1 MLQTIRDRS
10 SGILAKIIVGLI
22 AVTFV
27 VTGVNFFSTGSD
39 DTVIAQVGDV
49 EVTEREFTQ
58 RLDQER
64 RQLLQM
70 LSDPTAID
78 ENVLRQRVFN
88 ALIEQAAVVHYAGQ
102 IGMGAP
108 DPVLDQVIIEIPE
121 FQRDGRFDP
130 ALYDQT
136 LGQMG
141 LSRLGFKAE
150 LEKNI
155 LDYQLRG
162 AVEASTLIFPS
173 ELERLAALQAQ
184 TRSGTLAVIETAQYA
199 RQIDVSETEVDA
211 YYADNQNTFLSEEQV
226 ELEYVTLD
234 ADDFAERIEITDVD
248 LRQAYEAEVAVAE
261 NASERRAR
269 HILINASDDALERIE
284 ALRTEILNGQDFA
297 AVAREHSDDIA
308 SRDLGG
314 DLGFI
319 PAGSFVPEFEA
330 ALNDLPLNTV
340 SEPVE
345 TPFGYHLIEVL
356 EIRNQPVE
364 SFEERV
370 ADLRIELETREAERL
385 LRDSVEEFS
394 NIAFSGTLEELQSIY
409 GVTIESSPALTRAGG
424 EGVLS
429 NQTLIRRAFD
439 ESLRDGTLNA
449 EVFEVEPGRFMTFRV
464 KTFKPAEIQPLEV
477 VRSQIIERLNA
488 EKIRERADAD
498 AEMIKTH
505 WQTGATGLPQG
516 LYGDAIDLITFTD
529 TPREGSDAVDANRIA
544 AAFGAPAPAENQI
557 STAIESFGD
566 QRIVARV
573 TDMTLGDVDLE
584 VVGQLQDAVTQLRVT
599 QEGSEYWN
607 VVLNASEVVRP

>member
-27 VTGVNFFSTGSD
+27 VTGVNFFSGSNEE
-39 DTVIAQVGDV
+39 TVIAQVGDV
-49 EVTEREFTQ
+49 EITEREFTR

-70 LSDPTAID
+70 QSNPGEID
-78 ENVLRQRVFN
+78 EDLLRQRVLN

-102 IGMGAP
+102 LGMGAP
-108 DPVLDQVIIEIPE
+108 DPVLDEIIVEIPE
-121 FQRDGRFDP
+121 FQTDGRFDP

-141 LSRLGFKAE
+141 LSRLGFKAQ

-162 AVEASTLIFPS
+162 AVEASTLVFGS
-173 ELERLAALQAQ
+173 ELERLASLQAQ

-199 RQIDVSETEVDA
+199 DRADISETEIETF
-211 YYADNQNTFLSEEQV
+211 YTDNQDMFLSEEQV

-234 ADDFAERIEITDVD
+234 ADDFAARVEVTEADV
-248 LRQAYEAEVAVAE
+248 RQAYETERDLAD

-269 HILINASDDALERIE
+269 HILINAGDDALERIQQ
-284 ALRTEILNGQDFA
+284 LRTEILNGRDFA
-297 AVAREHSDDIA
+297 DVAREHSDDIA
-308 SRDLGG
+308 SRELGG

-330 ALNDLPLNTV
+330 ALNDMPLNTL

-356 EIRNQPVE
+356 EIRDQPVE
-364 SFEERV
+364 SFSER
-370 ADLRIELETREAERL
+370 ADALRAELETREAEQM
-385 LRDSVEEFS
+385 LRDAVEEFS

-409 GVTIESSPALTRAGG
+409 GVQIETSPMMTRAGG
-424 EGVLS
+424 SGLLS
-429 NQTLIRRAFD
+429 NPTVIDNAFD
-439 ESLRDGTLNA
+439 ASLRDGSLNA

-464 KTFKPAEIQPLEV
+464 KSFEAAEIQPLED
-477 VRSQIIERLNA
+477 VRAEIVERLSA
-488 EKIRERADAD
+488 EIISDRADAD
-498 AEMIKTH
+498 AEKIEAH

-516 LYGDAIDLITFTD
+516 LHGDSIDLISFNALT
-529 TPREGSDAVDANRIA
+529 REGSETVDANLVA
-544 AAFGAPAPAENQI
+544 AAFGAPAPLPNQI
-557 STAIESFGD
+557 STAIESLTD
-566 QRIVARV
+566 QRVVARV
-573 TDMTLGDVDLE
+573 TDMTLGEADSE
-584 VVGQLQDAVTQLRVT
+584 QIGQLQEAVTQLRVT

-607 VVLNASEVVRP
+607 TVLQSAEVIRP